1 VSGSTYADHFGAQ
14 WNRFRRTQLDSYT
27 HLPITRDRLRRCFGE
42 DLWNSL
48 PGKHVLEC
56 GCGAGRFTEI
66 LIARG
71 ARVTSI
77 DLSDAVDANA
87 DQFPPGEFHRIAQA
101 DIGQLP
107 FAPRSFDVVLCLGVI
122 QHTPDSERTIAQLY
136 NQLAPGGSLII
147 DHYVLTLNWYLKTAP
162 LFRAFMIHMNP
173 AAALRLT
180 EVLVQRLLPLHK
192 MVRNVPGIRS
202 IVHRISPV
210 MSYYSVY
217 PELSDELQREW
228 ALLDTHDTLTD
239 RFKHSRDRAQIN
251 GILRSLGMEDIWC
264 AQGGNGVEARGRR
277 VQGVA
282 SSPEAP
288 ATSMR

>member
-1 VSGSTYADHFGAQ
+1 
-14 WNRFRRTQLDSYT
+14 
-27 HLPITRDRLRRCFGE
+27 
-42 DLWNSL
+42 
-48 PGKHVLEC
+48 
-56 GCGAGRFTEI
+56 
-66 LIARG
+66 
-71 ARVTSI
+71 
-77 DLSDAVDANA
+77 
-87 DQFPPGEFHRIAQA
+87 
-101 DIGQLP
+101 
-107 FAPRSFDVVLCLGVI
+107 
-122 QHTPDSERTIAQLY
+122 
-136 NQLAPGGSLII
+136 
-147 DHYVLTLNWYLKTAP
+147 
-162 LFRAFMIHMNP
+162 MIHMNP